1 MKQDNR
7 LEIAKTIGELS
18 AVVKFMKN
26 DEMRT
31 VEVETLNEVIERLR
45 KIMDTEEYE

>member
-1 MKQDNR
+1 MKNTNV

-18 AVVKFMKN
+18 VVVKFMKN
-26 DEMRT
+26 DEMRN

-45 KIMDTEEYE
+45 DILDTEEHE